1 VGTADSS
8 AVVEQPADA
17 QSSAKIVAL
26 PAASF
31 DAAVLSLV
39 LSYMPLPSQRAA
51 MVAKARQLL
60 KCPVANADTS
70 EFCANLDGAAR
81 LIIIEP
87 YSTAAGG
94 RRLSDLP
101 RLQRWCE
108 AIETM
113 GFKLEEYEF
122 LQRSHV
128 LSFSTV
134 PLPAAAAAASCT
146 SSSRDG
152 SADSSSSSDSSTTDV
167 PLLDI
172 AFDDHRVFDMYQSGS
187 RVGGRRPVAQ

>member
-1 VGTADSS
+1 M
-8 AVVEQPADA
+8 VEQPADDA
-17 QSSAKIVAL
+17 QSSSAKILSL

-60 KCPVANADTS
+60 KCPVAQADAS
-70 EFCANLDGAAR
+70 KFCANLEGAAR

-108 AIETM
+108 AIEAM
-113 GFKLEEYEF
+113 GFKLEEYDF

-134 PLPAAAAAASCT
+134 PLPAAATESCT
-146 SSSRDG
+146 SSSSDDG
-152 SADSSSSSDSSTTDV
+152 ADTSSGSSTGV

-187 RVGGRRPVAQ
+187 RVGGRKPVAQ

>member
-1 VGTADSS
+1 
-8 AVVEQPADA
+8 
-17 QSSAKIVAL
+17 
-26 PAASF
+26 
-31 DAAVLSLV
+31 
-39 LSYMPLPSQRAA
+39 

-60 KCPVANADTS
+60 KSPVGTTDTS
-70 EFCANLDGAAR
+70 SFCANIDGAAR

-108 AIETM
+108 AIEAM

-134 PLPAAAAAASCT
+134 PLPAAAAAAVSCSA
-146 SSSRDG
+146 SSDG
-152 SADSSSSSDSSTTDV
+152 SADSSNSSTDV

-187 RVGGRRPVAQ
+187 RVGGRRPLAQ

>member
-1 VGTADSS
+1 
-8 AVVEQPADA
+8 
-17 QSSAKIVAL
+17 
-26 PAASF
+26 
-31 DAAVLSLV
+31 
-39 LSYMPLPSQRAA
+39 MPLPSQRAA

-60 KCPVANADTS
+60 KCPVAAADTS
-70 EFCANLDGAAR
+70 KFCANLDGAAR

-108 AIETM
+108 AIEAM

-134 PLPAAAAAASCT
+134 PLPAAAAASCT
-146 SSSRDG
+146 SSSSDG
-152 SADSSSSSDSSTTDV
+152 IADSINSSDSSTGV

-187 RVGGRRPVAQ
+187 RVGGRKPLAH